1 MFFSWLGPSGW
12 TSICKTVFMFA
23 RIAVFVSHF
32 QVIATEALWGGHES
46 HPSNLQNMMNACIFD
61 TSSLLQ
67 PVYIYIYTYTSCKTK
82 QTSDDPLYL
91 RSCSRVANA
100 SARFSPGTSLSWGS
114 SIGWRS
120 VFRQETSLLTLWPS
134 HIAMKHLSLN
144 GMLLG

>member
-67 PVYIYIYTYTSCKTK
+67 PVYIYIPIPVAK
-82 QTSDDPLYL
+82 QNKPAMTHST
-91 RSCSRVANA
+91 CVAVQGL
-100 SARFSPGTSLSWGS
+100 P
-114 SIGWRS
+114 
-120 VFRQETSLLTLWPS
+120 
-134 HIAMKHLSLN
+134 
-144 GMLLG
+144 MLLHDFHLAQVCPEVPQLDEGAFFVRKLHYWPCGHHTLQWNILVLMGC